1 MDRSAAEVKC
11 NAEKFS
17 AAPSVTNQ
25 ARAMEAFMR
34 VHHVIAVVAI
44 LVIGLG
50 AKELLFPP
58 MKADA
63 DIRDVPSASVNVLQM
78 QRDMDTKSLPALKMN
93 DKAFIF
99 TEEE

>member
-1 MDRSAAEVKC
+1 M
-11 NAEKFS
+11 
-17 AAPSVTNQ
+17 
-25 ARAMEAFMR
+25 RA
-34 VHHVIAVVAI
+34 HHVIAVAAA

-50 AKELLFPP
+50 AKQILFPP

-63 DIRDVPSASVNVLQM
+63 DMRDVPSPSVNVLQM